1 MTDMSGRR
9 AASGGVLSY
18 WVAWLLMGCEVTRL
32 MTSCEVT
39 RLRGFGVA
47 SFVRLV
53 GQQPR
58 NHATSQP
65 RSAKQPRNLATTQ
78 PRNHGSRSN
87 LATSQPA
94 LALLAVLA
102 LSHCGYALVGHS
114 NFLNPT
120 IKTVQVP
127 AFINRTT
134 RVELEQR
141 VTQAVADEM
150 VARGRLKLVTQPSQ
164 ADVILRGS
172 IDSFGLFAIAYNA
185 QGRATQYQVSVTAKI
200 ELLDHRNDDKVLW
213 KNDQYRFTE
222 NYQVNVQS
230 TDAFDQET
238 RATREIAGR
247 FAETLVT
254 NLLEGF

>member
-1 MTDMSGRR
+1 
-9 AASGGVLSY
+9 
-18 WVAWLLMGCEVTRL
+18 
-32 MTSCEVT
+32 
-39 RLRGFGVA
+39 
-47 SFVRLV
+47 
-53 GQQPR
+53 
-58 NHATSQP
+58 
-65 RSAKQPRNLATTQ
+65 
-78 PRNHGSRSN
+78 
-87 LATSQPA
+87 
-94 LALLAVLA
+94 
-102 LSHCGYALVGHS
+102 
-114 NFLNPT
+114 
-120 IKTVQVP
+120 VQVP

-238 RATREIAGR
+238 RAIREIAGR